1 MAVVPNV
8 GVLVVP
14 SVPMPEACVLLTPLE
29 PELIMPV
36 EVPVVGVLVLVLPI
50 PGLADGMVPCAPEMP
65 GALAM
70 PCVPENSGALV
81 IPEETEL
88 TGEVLEA
95 PEVSVL
101 VLVLVL
107 GLVMVP
113 LLVVLITDPL

>member
-8 GVLVVP
+8 DVLVVP
-14 SVPMPEACVLLTPLE
+14 SVPMPEACVPPTPLE

-36 EVPVVGVLVLVLPI
+36 EVPVVGVL
-50 PGLADGMVPCAPEMP
+50 
-65 GALAM
+65 
-70 PCVPENSGALV
+70 ENSGALV

-101 VLVLVL
+101 VLV
-107 GLVMVP
+107 
-113 LLVVLITDPL
+113 VLITDPL